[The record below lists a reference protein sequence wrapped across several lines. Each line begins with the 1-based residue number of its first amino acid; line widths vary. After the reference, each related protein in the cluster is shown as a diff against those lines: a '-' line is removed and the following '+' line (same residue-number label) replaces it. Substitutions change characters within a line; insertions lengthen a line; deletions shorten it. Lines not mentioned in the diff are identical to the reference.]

1 MTRQERAD
9 IIAERLARRFPDPDT
24 ELTWNSPWELMVATV
39 LAAQCTDARVNKV
52 TPELFRRWPNPA
64 AMAKANVEEVMEV
77 IHSTGFFRNK
87 AKNLVASANLLM
99 DEFNGEMPRT
109 MAELIRL
116 HGVARKTANIVL
128 GTAFGIHEG
137 VAVDTHV
144 KRLTFRMGL
153 TESTN
158 VAVIEKDLMK
168 LFPRKLWADINHW
181 LVLFGRQVCN
191 ARSPKCPDCEL
202 ADICPRKGV

>member
-64 AMAKANVEEVMEV
+64 AMAKADVEEVMEV